1 MSDRHADNLALLADL
16 RGLVDGQSH
25 LTRWKSWV
33 WRSQGGGLI
42 GVLSA
47 QWGSPDD
54 KRAES

>member
-1 MSDRHADNLALLADL
+1 MSDVVEHPDFGPGACREEIALAHAD
-16 RGLVDGQSH
+16 LVMAENP
-25 LTRWKSWV
+25 
-33 WRSQGGGLI
+33 GLI